1 MSSSPDTAPL
11 EAAAW
16 HDTWHDTWQLL
27 GAEAPVGE
35 LDALLAAWGEPQ
47 RHYHDRRHLR
57 ECLAHWA
64 AWRGLAE
71 HPGEVGLAVWYHD
84 AVYDPQAKDNEQ
96 RSADW
101 AGRVVQEAGL
111 GDEVARR
118 ARALIMA
125 TCHDA
130 PLHGAD
136 ARLLSDIDLA
146 ILGAAPHRFDGY
158 DADVRREYAWVPEP
172 LYRQKRCEVLQQF
185 LQRERIYQTRP
196 AFESLEAQARINLT
210 AAVARLSNPG
220 ESE

>member
-1 MSSSPDTAPL
+1 MSSSSDTAPL
-11 EAAAW
+11 ESAW
-16 HDTWHDTWQLL
+16 NDTWQLL
-27 GAEAPVGE
+27 GAQAPGGE
-35 LDALLAAWGEPQ
+35 LEALLAAWGEPQ
-47 RHYHDRRHLR
+47 RHYHDHRHLR

-84 AVYDPQAKDNEQ
+84 AVYDPQAKGNEQ
-96 RSADW
+96 RSAEWAERVVHQAALGDDM
-101 AGRVVQEAGL
+101 AGRL
-111 GDEVARR
+111 
-118 ARALIMA
+118 RALIMA

-146 ILGAAPHRFDGY
+146 ILGAAPPRFEGY

-185 LQRERIYQTRP
+185 LHRERIYRTRP
-196 AFESLEAQARINLT
+196 AFEALEAQARINLA
-210 AAVARLSNPG
+210 AAVARLSNPR

>member
-1 MSSSPDTAPL
+1 MSSSSDTAPL
-11 EAAAW
+11 ESAW
-16 HDTWHDTWQLL
+16 NDTWQRL
-27 GAEAPVGE
+27 GAQAPGGE
-35 LDALLAAWGEPQ
+35 LEALLAAWGEPQ

-101 AGRVVQEAGL
+101 AARVVHEATL
-111 GDEVARR
+111 GDDVARR
-118 ARALIMA
+118 VRALIMA

-136 ARLLSDIDLA
+136 ACLLSDIDLA
-146 ILGAAPHRFDGY
+146 ILGAAPHRFEGY

-185 LQRERIYQTRP
+185 LHRERIYQTQP
-196 AFESLEAQARINLT
+196 AFEALEAQARINLA
-210 AAVARLSNPG
+210 AAVARLSKPR

>member
-1 MSSSPDTAPL
+1 MSPSSDAASL
-11 EAAAW
+11 EAAW
-16 HDTWHDTWQLL
+16 HGTWQLL
-27 GAEAPVGE
+27 GAEAPAGE
-35 LDALLAAWGEPQ
+35 LEALLAAWGEPQ

-84 AVYDPQAKDNEQ
+84 AVYDPQAKGNEL
-96 RSADW
+96 RSAEWAARVVHEARLGDDV
-101 AGRVVQEAGL
+101 AGRVT
-111 GDEVARR
+111 
-118 ARALIMA
+118 ALILA

-146 ILGAAPHRFDGY
+146 ILGAAPPRFDGY

-185 LQRERIYQTRP
+185 LHRERIYQTQP
-196 AFESLEAQARINLT
+196 AFDALEAQARINLA
-210 AAVARLSNPG
+210 AAVARLSKPRA
-220 ESE
+220 SE

>member
-1 MSSSPDTAPL
+1 MSSSSDTTPL
-11 EAAAW
+11 ESA
-16 HDTWHDTWQLL
+16 WHDTWQLL
-27 GAEAPVGE
+27 GAQAPGDE
-35 LDALLAAWGEPQ
+35 LGAVLAAWGEPQ

-96 RSADW
+96 RSAEWAARVVHEATLGDDV
-101 AGRVVQEAGL
+101 AGRVT
-111 GDEVARR
+111 
-118 ARALIMA
+118 ALILA
-125 TCHDA
+125 TCHDV

-146 ILGAAPHRFDGY
+146 ILGAAPNRFDGY

-185 LQRERIYQTRP
+185 LHRERIYQTQP
-196 AFESLEAQARINLT
+196 AFDALEGQARINLA
-210 AAVARLSNPG
+210 AAVARLSKPR

>member
-1 MSSSPDTAPL
+1 MSSSSDTASL
-11 EAAAW
+11 ESAW
-16 HDTWHDTWQLL
+16 SDTWQLL
-27 GAEAPVGE
+27 GAKAPGGE
-35 LDALLAAWGEPQ
+35 LEAVLAAWSEPK

-57 ECLAHWA
+57 ECLVHWA

-101 AGRVVQEAGL
+101 AARVVHEATLGDDVAGRV
-111 GDEVARR
+111 
-118 ARALIMA
+118 RALIMA

-130 PLHGAD
+130 TQHGAD

-146 ILGAAPHRFDGY
+146 ILGAAPHRFEGY